1 MCIVQLHGSAIFKG
15 KVVGEG
21 LLVLGMHKVKKLWME
36 IASGQS
42 PLRWMAVRIIRRI
55 TIQGWIVWIQN
66 LIRLRTQTSSQGC
79 LQGRP
84 DIKVCYN

>member
-1 MCIVQLHGSAIFKG
+1 MHGSAIFKG

-21 LLVLGMHKVKKLWME
+21 LLGMHKVKKLWME
-36 IASGQS
+36 IASGPS

-79 LQGRP
+79 LQGRL
-84 DIKVCYN
+84 DIQVQYN